1 MAKQSFYLKRG
12 NLNYKERKL
21 IADIQEALDRN
32 PALKKQLTQATNFK
46 ELEDLKIKMV
56 SEDASIVENV
66 TEPSESKETIEPE
79 VKSNQQDNMS
89 ANDQKPPQQF
99 DPFNR
104 QEPIVRDYVLD
115 DQFDSENTTKK
126 NNTTNFHEPQN
137 YAEAFD
143 IPQAEDD
150 DADSQPSTSSSGSG
164 RSGGSG
170 SSGSSSGGGFTRSD
184 DYSSGSDS
192 GDPAKAKRRS
202 KRFAKSVVNM
212 VCTLAE
218 LGFIWWTSKEINE
231 NKLAEYELSGEFDL
245 SQILEMEDGQ
255 QVTVKQFFLNQLGTI
270 QQASKISDDD
280 RAELT
285 DALAEVF
292 IEENIQPSPKW
303 DLAFSALTV
312 FGKQGMIA
320 FSIQQQQKAVLE
332 QLRIKKETGYAPT
345 PPPQPTYTPP
355 PPPPPMP
362 QRPSTPSTS
371 TPIHNALDQELS
383 YDLSLIDSLTNPI
396 ETKE

>member
-1 MAKQSFYLKRG
+1 MAKQSFYLKKG

-21 IADIQEALDRN
+21 IADIQEALEKN
-32 PALKKQLTQATNFK
+32 PALKSQLTQATNFK
-46 ELEDLKIKMV
+46 ELEDLKIKVV
-56 SEDASIVENV
+56 SEEASIVESDSISDPIEN
-66 TEPSESKETIEPE
+66 EPKTE
-79 VKSNQQDNMS
+79 VKTPEQKSMS
-89 ANDQKPPQQF
+89 ADDKKPIQQF

-104 QEPIVRDYVLD
+104 EEPIVREYVLD

-126 NNTTNFHEPQN
+126 NNTTNFDEPQN

-143 IPQAEDD
+143 IPNAEDTDD
-150 DADSQPSTSSSGSG
+150 DAPVSHQSSGSG
-164 RSGGSG
+164 RSGGS
-170 SSGSSSGGGFTRSD
+170 SSGGGSSYSRSD

-255 QVTVKQFFLNQLGTI
+255 QVTVKQFFLAQLGTI
-270 QQASKISDDD
+270 QQASKISDED

-332 QLRIKKETGYAPT
+332 QLRIKKETGYAP
-345 PPPQPTYTPP
+345 PPPAQPTYTPP
-355 PPPPPMP
+355 PV
-362 QRPSTPSTS
+362 QRQAPVAPTASPT
-371 TPIHNALDQELS
+371 TPIHNALDNELS
-383 YDLSLIDSLTNPI
+383 YDLSLIDSLNNPV